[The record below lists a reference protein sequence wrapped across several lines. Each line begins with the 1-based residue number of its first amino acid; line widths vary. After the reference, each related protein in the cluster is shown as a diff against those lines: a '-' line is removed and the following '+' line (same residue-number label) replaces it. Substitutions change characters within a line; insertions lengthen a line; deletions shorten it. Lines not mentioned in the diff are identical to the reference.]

1 MLNSRYFRT
10 FPVLKAGNSLKKYA
24 KGSYQKEKFPQ
35 EGGNFS
41 NHENLES
48 YSVGLFFSLLRISSL
63 RSLKLRGLLPKKAFS
78 QSP

>member
-24 KGSYQKEKFPQ
+24 KGSCQKEKFPH

-41 NHENLES
+41 NHENLEKQ
-48 YSVGLFFSLLRISSL
+48 VI
-63 RSLKLRGLLPKKAFS
+63 
-78 QSP
+78 Q